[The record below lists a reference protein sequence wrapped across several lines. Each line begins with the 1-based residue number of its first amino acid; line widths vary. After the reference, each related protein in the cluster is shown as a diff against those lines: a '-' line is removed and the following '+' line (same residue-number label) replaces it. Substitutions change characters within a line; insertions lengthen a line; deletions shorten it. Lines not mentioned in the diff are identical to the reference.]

1 MSNVHRHAAAT
12 SVVVDL
18 RLTPAEVIL
27 SVGNNGRGMQ
37 ARPAGSNG
45 SKPSLGVGIP
55 GMRIRLYQFG
65 GTLRL
70 QTSSRGSLVRAR
82 VPSPAH
88 LQRDRQPRIAIA
100 VGQYRGDF
108 RTLPREFRGF
118 SWFSVPC
125 SGEYE

>member
-1 MSNVHRHAAAT
+1 
-12 SVVVDL
+12 VDL

-27 SVGNNGRGMQ
+27 SVGDNGRGMQ

-65 GTLRL
+65 STLRL
-70 QTSSRGSLVRAR
+70 QTTSRRTLVRAR

-88 LQRDRQPRIAIA
+88 LPRDRHAQDCNR

-108 RTLPREFRGF
+108 RTLPRGFRGF
-118 SWFSVPC
+118 SWFPVPC

>member
-1 MSNVHRHAAAT
+1 
-12 SVVVDL
+12 VDL

-55 GMRIRLYQFG
+55 GMCIRLHQFG
-65 GTLRL
+65 STLRL
-70 QTSSRGSLVRAR
+70 QTTSRGTLVRTR

-88 LQRDRQPRIAIA
+88 LPRGRQPRIAIA

-125 SGEYE
+125 SGEYG